1 MTRCF
6 ALLFSLV
13 LITTGVFLEA
23 GKAETNSVEGVGV
36 ISVLEGE
43 ESNPAHRQ
51 GALRDAIRD
60 GVLKVLEKLVLEEVA
75 KEDIEKALED
85 LSQEIGEKASRYA
98 VQYRLLADRGIGP
111 VLLSG
116 DENVKFEYV
125 VEANIQVDTELLRG
139 HLRDKGFLI
148 EAPEEFLRNYLFR
161 IEGPLV
167 FRSYRLLLESVK
179 KTRGVEGVDQVFF
192 SQARVEL
199 VVTASRPLN
208 DIVLRIRSDLESKDM
223 ILFASEQAPEGVS
236 LRIEGLSPVLMD

>member
-23 GKAETNSVEGVGV
+23 GKAEINSVEGVGV
-36 ISVLEGE
+36 IAVLEGE
-43 ESNPAHRQ
+43 ESNPALRQ

-85 LSQEIGEKASRYA
+85 LSQEVGEEASRYA

-116 DENVKFEYV
+116 DENVKF
-125 VEANIQVDTELLRG
+125 
-139 HLRDKGFLI
+139 
-148 EAPEEFLRNYLFR
+148 
-161 IEGPLV
+161 
-167 FRSYRLLLESVK
+167 
-179 KTRGVEGVDQVFF
+179 
-192 SQARVEL
+192 
-199 VVTASRPLN
+199 
-208 DIVLRIRSDLESKDM
+208 
-223 ILFASEQAPEGVS
+223 
-236 LRIEGLSPVLMD
+236 